1 MKVVVVEP
9 LGVDRKELDRLAAE
23 ILGNDVEW
31 VYYENR
37 ETDPVKLIQ
46 RGEDADAIV
55 VANQPLSGEVIRGFR
70 KLRFLSVAFT
80 GYDHIDMEA
89 CREKGVAVSNCAG

>member
-37 ETDPVKLIQ
+37 EDVYKRQSQ
-46 RGEDADAIV
+46 RA
-55 VANQPLSGEVIRGFR
+55 R
-70 KLRFLSVAFT
+70 
-80 GYDHIDMEA
+80 
-89 CREKGVAVSNCAG
+89 